1 MKKKVVTYLRVST
14 TNQLDNT
21 SIEHQREKINLYCKF
36 HDIEIVKEFK
46 DEAQSGK
53 NKDREQYKEMINFV
67 LDKNNE
73 INAIMCYKS
82 DRIHRKLRNLIDMI
96 EDLQE
101 RKIEFI
107 SITEQFDTS
116 TPQGM
121 LFLQMLGSFAEF
133 ERKIIAERT
142 RSGRI
147 SNGKNELHPGGRVP
161 LGYKLVNKKLIID
174 KKKADIVKKIFHM
187 RAKGHKLDDIG
198 AEVGMSKQIIS
209 KILKNKTYTGKYS
222 YDGKI
227 ENNNINFK
235 VDRIIS
241 NYIYNK
247 VNKGG
252 LNPWYLTV

>member
-67 LDKNNE
+67 LDKSNK

-147 SNGKNELHPGGRVP
+147 SNAKNELHPGGKVP
-161 LGYKLVNKKLIID
+161 YGYELKDGKLTIVKEQ
-174 KKKADIVKKIFHM
+174 ADTIKKIFNM
-187 RAKGHKLDDIG
+187 RSKGNKLIEISKDT
-198 AEVGMSKQIIS
+198 GMSKQRIS

-252 LNPWYLTV
+252 LNP

>member
-67 LDKNNE
+67 LDKSNK

-147 SNGKNELHPGGRVP
+147 SNAKNELHPGGKVP
-161 LGYKLVNKKLIID
+161 YGYELKDGKLTIVKEQ
-174 KKKADIVKKIFHM
+174 ADTIKKIFNM
-187 RAKGHKLDDIG
+187 RSKGNKLIEISKDT
-198 AEVGMSKQIIS
+198 GMSKQRIS

>member
-1 MKKKVVTYLRVST
+1 MKKKVVIYLRVST

-53 NKDREQYKEMINFV
+53 SKDREQYKEMINFV
-67 LDKNNE
+67 LDKSNK

-101 RKIEFI
+101 NKIEFI
-107 SITEQFDTS
+107 SVTEQFDTS

-147 SNGKNELHPGGRVP
+147 SNGKNELHPGGKVP
-161 LGYKLVNKKLIID
+161 YGYELKDGKLTIVKEQ
-174 KKKADIVKKIFHM
+174 ADTIKKIFNM
-187 RAKGHKLDDIG
+187 RSKGNKLIEISKD
-198 AEVGMSKQIIS
+198 VGMSKQRIS
-209 KILKNKTYTGKYS
+209 KILKNKIYVGEFNYNGKV
-222 YDGKI
+222 
-227 ENNNINFK
+227 ENNNIK
-235 VDRIIS
+235 LQVEGIIS
-241 NYIYNK
+241 KYIFNK
-247 VNKGG
+247 INKGE
-252 LNPWYLTV
+252 VV

>member
-1 MKKKVVTYLRVST
+1 MKKKVVIYLRVST

-36 HDIEIVKEFK
+36 HDIEIIKEFK

-53 NKDREQYKEMINFV
+53 SKDREQYKEMINFV
-67 LDKNNE
+67 LDKSNK

-101 RKIEFI
+101 NKIEFI
-107 SITEQFDTS
+107 SVTEQFDTS

-161 LGYKLVNKKLIID
+161 YGYKLKDGKLVIV
-174 KKKADIVKKIFHM
+174 KEQADMIKKIFNM
-187 RAKGHKLDDIG
+187 RSKGNKLIEISKD
-198 AEVGMSKQIIS
+198 VGMSKQRIS
-209 KILKNKTYTGKYS
+209 KILKNKIYVGEFNYNGKV
-222 YDGKI
+222 
-227 ENNNINFK
+227 ENNNIK
-235 VDRIIS
+235 LQVEGIIS
-241 NYIYNK
+241 KYIFNK
-247 VNKGG
+247 INKGEVV
-252 LNPWYLTV
+252 WI

>member
-67 LDKNNE
+67 QDKNNE

-147 SNGKNELHPGGRVP
+147 SNGKNELHPGGKVP
-161 LGYKLVNKKLIID
+161 YGYELKDGKLTIVKEQ
-174 KKKADIVKKIFHM
+174 ADTIKKIFNM
-187 RAKGHKLDDIG
+187 RSKGNKLIEISKDT
-198 AEVGMSKQIIS
+198 GMSKQRIS

-222 YDGKI
+222 YNGKI

-247 VNKGG
+247 VNERG
-252 LNPWYLTV
+252 LNP

>member
-1 MKKKVVTYLRVST
+1 MKKKVVIYLRVST

-36 HDIEIVKEFK
+36 HDIEIIKEFK

-53 NKDREQYKEMINFV
+53 SKDREQYKEMINFV
-67 LDKNNE
+67 LDKSNK

-101 RKIEFI
+101 NKIEFI
-107 SITEQFDTS
+107 SVTEQFDTS

-161 LGYKLVNKKLIID
+161 YGYKLKDGKLVIV
-174 KKKADIVKKIFHM
+174 KEQADIIKKIFNM
-187 RAKGHKLDDIG
+187 RSKGNKLIEISKD
-198 AEVGMSKQIIS
+198 VGMSKQRIS

>member
-1 MKKKVVTYLRVST
+1 MKKKVVIYLRVST

-53 NKDREQYKEMINFV
+53 SKDREQYKEMINFV
-67 LDKNNE
+67 LDKSNK

-101 RKIEFI
+101 NKIEFI
-107 SITEQFDTS
+107 SVTEQFDTS

-147 SNGKNELHPGGRVP
+147 SNGKNELHPGGKVP
-161 LGYKLVNKKLIID
+161 YGYELKDGKLTIVKEQ
-174 KKKADIVKKIFHM
+174 ADIIKKIFNM
-187 RAKGHKLDDIG
+187 RSKGNKLIEISKD
-198 AEVGMSKQIIS
+198 VGMSKQRIS
-209 KILKNKTYTGKYS
+209 KILKNKIYVGEFNYNGKV
-222 YDGKI
+222 
-227 ENNNINFK
+227 ENNNIK
-235 VDRIIS
+235 LQVEGIIS
-241 NYIYNK
+241 KYIFNK
-247 VNKGG
+247 INKGE
-252 LNPWYLTV
+252 VV

>member
-1 MKKKVVTYLRVST
+1 MKKKVVIYLRVST

-147 SNGKNELHPGGRVP
+147 SNAKNELHPGGKVP
-161 LGYKLVNKKLIID
+161 YGYELKDGKLTIVKEQ
-174 KKKADIVKKIFHM
+174 ADTIKKIFNM
-187 RAKGHKLDDIG
+187 RSKGNKLIEISKDT
-198 AEVGMSKQIIS
+198 GMSKQRIS

-252 LNPWYLTV
+252 LNP